1 LEKDNQLYLGA
12 AGAEGGHLSPP
23 EGQKEMEFAWGLGN
37 ARNNEAEALVV
48 LQGLSAL
55 KDKGV
60 RKATVIGESLVTL

>member
-1 LEKDNQLYLGA
+1 VQRGVTYQPVE
-12 AGAEGGHLSPP
+12 
-23 EGQKEMEFAWGLGN
+23 QKEMEFAWGLGN

-60 RKATVIGESLVTL
+60 RKATVIGKSLVTL